1 MDNIKILEVKQ
12 SIFASNDEQAAAL
25 RADLKAKKVFLLNLM
40 SAPGSG
46 KTTTL
51 RRTIEALK
59 IRSGKGTL
67 TPMWMPAP
75 SPGPGQSLSSCIPAV
90 CATLTPK

>member
-51 RRTIEALK
+51 RRTIAALK
-59 IRSGKGTL
+59 DELRIGV
-67 TPMWMPAP
+67 MEADI